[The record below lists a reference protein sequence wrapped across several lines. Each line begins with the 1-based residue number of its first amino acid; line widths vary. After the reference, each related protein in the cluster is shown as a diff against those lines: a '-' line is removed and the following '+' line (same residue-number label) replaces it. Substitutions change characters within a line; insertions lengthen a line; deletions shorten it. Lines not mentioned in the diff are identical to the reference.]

1 MEKNLEQYLRYLR
14 LEKKYSEHTILAYNN
29 DILVFLTFLQQSGFG
44 SWNIEY
50 AAVRAWIV
58 QLSEAKISNRS
69 INRKISALQSFYLF
83 LLRVGDVDKNPLAVH
98 RSLKVEKKLQLPF
111 SVDEIERV
119 RDLIKQ
125 EKGFVAIRDLLII
138 ELLYTLG
145 LRRSELCNI
154 QLRDVDFSNAV
165 IKVIGK
171 GNKARF
177 IPVFSSVVELLF
189 RYIKER
195 AVFCTDKKKVDF
207 LLVDNKGAKVSEMF
221 VYRLINLYFSNV
233 TTKDK
238 KSPHMLRHSFATHL
252 LEGGADMNSI
262 KELMGHESLSSTEI
276 YAQVNL
282 KELKKMYLQSHPRI
296 KTKK

>member
-1 MEKNLEQYLRYLR
+1 MEKNLEQYLMYLR

-29 DILVFLTFLQQSGFG
+29 DILVFLTFLQQSGFD
-44 SWNIEY
+44 SWNVEY
-50 AAVRAWIV
+50 VAVRAWIV

-83 LLRVGDVDKNPLAVH
+83 LLRVGDVDKNPLTVH

-111 SVDEIERV
+111 SVDEIQRV

-125 EKGFVAIRDLLII
+125 EIGFTAIRDLVII
-138 ELLYTLG
+138 ELLYSLG

-154 QLRDVDFSNAV
+154 QLRDVDFSNSV
-165 IKVIGK
+165 IKVVGK

-177 IPVFSSVVELLF
+177 IPVLSSVAELLLQ
-189 RYIKER
+189 YIKER
-195 AVFCTDKKKVDF
+195 ADFCTDKKKVDF
-207 LLVDNKGAKVSEMF
+207 LLVDNKGSKVSEMF

-233 TTKDK
+233 TSKDK

-262 KELMGHESLSSTEI
+262 KELMGHESLASTEI

>member
-1 MEKNLEQYLRYLR
+1 MEKNLEQYLMYLR

-29 DILVFLTFLQQSGFG
+29 DILVFLTFLQQSGFD
-44 SWNIEY
+44 SWNVEY

-83 LLRVGDVDKNPLAVH
+83 LLRVGDVDKNPLTVH

-111 SVDEIERV
+111 SVDEIQRV

-125 EKGFVAIRDLLII
+125 EIGFTAIRDLVII
-138 ELLYTLG
+138 ELLYSLG

-154 QLRDVDFSNAV
+154 QLRDVDFSNSV
-165 IKVIGK
+165 IKVVGK

-177 IPVFSSVVELLF
+177 IPVLSSVAELLSQ
-189 RYIKER
+189 YIKER
-195 AVFCTDKKKVDF
+195 ADFCTDKKKVDF
-207 LLVDNKGAKVSEMF
+207 LLVDNKGSKVSEMF

-233 TTKDK
+233 TSKDK

-262 KELMGHESLSSTEI
+262 KELMGHESLASTEI

>member
-1 MEKNLEQYLRYLR
+1 MEKNLEQYVRYLR

-29 DILVFLTFLQQSGFG
+29 DILVFLTFLQQSGFD

-50 AAVRAWIV
+50 AAVRSWIV
-58 QLSEAKISNRS
+58 QLSESKISNRS

-111 SVDEIERV
+111 SIDEIQRV

-125 EKGFVAIRDLLII
+125 EKGFVAIRDLVII
-138 ELLYTLG
+138 ELLYSLG

-154 QLRDVDFSNAV
+154 QLRDVDFSNSV

-177 IPVFSSVVELLF
+177 IPILSSVVELLSH
-189 RYIKER
+189 YIKER
-195 AVFCTDKKKVDF
+195 VGFCSDKKKIDF
-207 LLVDNKGAKVSEMF
+207 LLVDNKGSKVSEMF

-233 TTKDK
+233 TSKDK

>member
-1 MEKNLEQYLRYLR
+1 MEKNLEQYLMYLR

-29 DILVFLTFLQQSGFG
+29 DILVFLTFLQQSGFD
-44 SWNIEY
+44 SWNVEY

-83 LLRVGDVDKNPLAVH
+83 LLRVGDVDKNPLTVH

-111 SVDEIERV
+111 SVDEIQRV

-125 EKGFVAIRDLLII
+125 EIGFTAIRDLVII
-138 ELLYTLG
+138 ELLYSLG

-154 QLRDVDFSNAV
+154 QLRDVDFSNSV
-165 IKVIGK
+165 IKVVGK
-171 GNKARF
+171 GNKERF
-177 IPVFSSVVELLF
+177 IPVLSSVAELLSQ
-189 RYIKER
+189 YIKER
-195 AVFCTDKKKVDF
+195 ADFCTDKKKVDF
-207 LLVDNKGAKVSEMF
+207 LLVDNKGSKVSEMF

-233 TTKDK
+233 TSKDK

-262 KELMGHESLSSTEI
+262 KELMGHESLASTEI

>member
-1 MEKNLEQYLRYLR
+1 MEKNLEQYVRYLR

-29 DILVFLTFLQQSGFG
+29 DILVFLTFLQQSGFD

-50 AAVRAWIV
+50 AAVRSWIV
-58 QLSEAKISNRS
+58 QLSESKISNRS

-111 SVDEIERV
+111 SIDEIQRV

-125 EKGFVAIRDLLII
+125 EKGFVAIRDLVII
-138 ELLYTLG
+138 ELLYSLG

-154 QLRDVDFSNAV
+154 QLRDVDFSNSV

-177 IPVFSSVVELLF
+177 IPILSSVVELLSH
-189 RYIKER
+189 YIKER
-195 AVFCTDKKKVDF
+195 VDFCSDKKKIDF
-207 LLVDNKGAKVSEMF
+207 LLVDNKGSKVSEMF

-233 TTKDK
+233 TSKDK